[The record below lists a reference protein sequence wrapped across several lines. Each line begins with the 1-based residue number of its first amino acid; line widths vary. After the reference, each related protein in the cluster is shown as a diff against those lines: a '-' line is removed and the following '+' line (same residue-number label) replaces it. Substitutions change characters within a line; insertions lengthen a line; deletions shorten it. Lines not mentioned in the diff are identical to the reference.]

1 MKYIFNFMMMFIGY
15 MGYAQTNTNG
25 KENNHITTFPNGDE
39 AITIIENSKS
49 NILKLT
55 SSDSYDKYKTL
66 ELSNHEAVHNKAD
79 NRRVGLMTGE
89 DQKKGNYTVT
99 ASDDDSD
106 ASSKDSIYEPSQG
119 S

>member
-15 MGYAQTNTNG
+15 MGYAQMNTNG
-25 KENNHITTFPNGDE
+25 KVNNHITTFPNGDE

-66 ELSNHEAVHNKAD
+66 ELSNHEAVHSMSSK
-79 NRRVGLMTGE
+79 RRDGMMTGE

-99 ASDDDSD
+99 ASDDASD
-106 ASSKDSIYEPSQG
+106 ASNKDSIYEPNQG